1 MSPMLSSAGD
11 RVDATAILF
20 LAMDNAKSTDLHT
33 QLPVLPKYA
42 IIGIMTSALWSGGLQ
57 VERSARSI
65 CHVDDRITVGPKR
78 SNVILVHDWGCRS
91 VTPHLEIQGPS

>member
-42 IIGIMTSALWSGGLQ
+42 IIWHNDVRAL
-57 VERSARSI
+57 ERWLTGREI
-65 CHVDDRITVGPKR
+65 GKVDM
-78 SNVILVHDWGCRS
+78 SCR
-91 VTPHLEIQGPS
+91 